1 MRALTAGAAAVACVF
16 WGLLSTATTPGGA
29 LTAATGLS
37 ACAAALVLIPAW
49 RIARADI
56 TSRRRTT

>member
-1 MRALTAGAAAVACVF
+1 MRKLILAPIIAGCIS

-37 ACAAALVLIPAW
+37 ACVAALVLIPAW

-56 TSRRRTT
+56 TRRRTT